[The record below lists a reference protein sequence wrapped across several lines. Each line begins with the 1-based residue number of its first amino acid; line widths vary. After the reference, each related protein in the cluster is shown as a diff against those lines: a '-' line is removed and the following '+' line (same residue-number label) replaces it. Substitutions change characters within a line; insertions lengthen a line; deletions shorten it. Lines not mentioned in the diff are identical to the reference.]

1 MKERK
6 KNVSELTKWKEQLET
21 VLSDFL
27 AQVQLS
33 SEHTL
38 VIGCSTSEVIGE
50 KIGTAGA
57 MEVAEMIFDTLADF
71 RRYSYRIFKRSQ
83 RKCSKL
89 GRCCHVY
96 TGRSITTISIIE
108 SEI

>member
-1 MKERK
+1 MEERK

-21 VLSDFL
+21 VLSDFS

-71 RRYSYRIFKRSQ
+71 RKKRVS
-83 RKCSKL
+83 
-89 GRCCHVY
+89 
-96 TGRSITTISIIE
+96 T
-108 SEI
+108 

>member
-1 MKERK
+1 MEERK

-21 VLSDFL
+21 VLSDFS

-50 KIGTAGA
+50 K
-57 MEVAEMIFDTLADF
+57 
-71 RRYSYRIFKRSQ
+71 
-83 RKCSKL
+83 
-89 GRCCHVY
+89 
-96 TGRSITTISIIE
+96 
-108 SEI
+108 